1 MKGIVIQLQ
10 EEALSNESDI
20 LSLLRKAYLI
30 ARKLKLQEFQ
40 AWISSEQN
48 GYDCAMKYQV
58 IEKFEEK

>member
-40 AWISSEQN
+40 AV
-48 GYDCAMKYQV
+48 D
-58 IEKFEEK
+58 